1 MATDGSF
8 MTRERLFSVDCRRW
22 TFPVILIA
30 LITTVSVPA
39 TVSGSPRPNILLI
52 VADDQGREA
61 GCYGT
66 AGVATPNM
74 DRLARGGMLFRQAF
88 CAYPSCSPSRA
99 TMLTGVYPHTH
110 RITIN
115 VPEHFGAS
123 PPAAALEGPIK
134 SYTSRGLFVP
144 ESLPTLPELLKQTGY
159 RTAITHKLHVL
170 PHTKFPFDKWLTGR
184 PEELRKFFAGEADK
198 PFFMMHNLAPPHR
211 PFAPYLKRL
220 EAKPVDAAKVKVPAC
235 LPDTPV
241 VRQDWADYLSSI
253 QVADEDLGWA
263 LEALRQSGQFD
274 NTIIIYTGDNGP
286 AFQRGKASTYPLGL
300 REPLIVTGPGVLKG
314 QQTAALASYVDL
326 MPTILDYADVPV
338 PTSIQGRSL
347 RPLLE
352 GRPGAAGHDLVVG
365 EIHGAP
371 KPNNYQERGAT
382 DGRWHYI
389 RRRNVAS
396 GREINADDFDEK
408 PWGNRTYAAT
418 LVARDQFPLPYRLL
432 ITWKTNPPPE
442 ELYDVQ
448 SDPDC
453 THDLSQDSVHAADLR
468 RMRGALDQWIRQTDD
483 QAMAASKPNI
493 IVILTDDQG
502 YADLSA
508 QGQVRDIKTPHID
521 SLAKNGVRCTAG
533 YITAPQ
539 CSPSRAGLITG
550 RYQQRFGLDTIPD
563 CPLPLEEITIAER
576 LRAAGYVSGMVGK
589 WHLDPNPTCHRWLQ
603 EHLREA
609 AQRTPGRV
617 PIPEKWLRAY
627 SPLVQG
633 FDECFMGEM
642 HRYLA
647 TFDRQGHSLSSQ
659 GEWVSEDGYRLD
671 IQTEAALAFLQ
682 RNRAKPFFLY
692 LCYFGP
698 HVPLEAPKQYLDR
711 FPGQMPERRRYAL
724 SMLSAIDDGVGRVL
738 QRLRD
743 YGLEDNTLIVF
754 TSDNGA
760 PLMKT
765 KPDTR
770 PITENGWDGSLNVP
784 WVGEKGMLAE
794 GGIRVPF
801 LLQWKGVLPAGRV
814 YDQPV
819 SSLDIAATAVALAGL
834 PSDKRLDGTNLIP
847 FLTDPISGSPHEALY
862 WRFWNQAAIRSGK
875 WKYLRASTVGEYLFE
890 LQSDADERKNLIKD
904 HPEIA
909 RQLAGRL
916 ATWTDGLKPP
926 GVPSKPLN
934 NQEEAWYEFYFKQ
947 VKSVTH

>member
-1 MATDGSF
+1 
-8 MTRERLFSVDCRRW
+8 MTRELLFSVDSRRW

-66 AGVATPNM
+66 AGIATPSV
-74 DRLARGGMLFRQAF
+74 DHLADQGMLFRLAF
-88 CAYPSCSPSRA
+88 SAYPSCSPSRA

-144 ESLPTLPELLKQTGY
+144 ESLPTLPELLKQAGY

-170 PHTKFPFDKWLTGR
+170 PHTKFPFDKWLPGR
-184 PEELRKFFAGEADK
+184 PEELKKFFAGEPDR

-211 PFAPYLKRL
+211 PFALHLKRL

-235 LPDTPV
+235 LPDIPV

-253 QVADEDLGWA
+253 QAADEDLGRA

-338 PTSIQGRSL
+338 PASVQGHSL

-418 LVARDQFPLPYRLL
+418 LAARDQFPLPYRLL
-432 ITWKTNPPPE
+432 MTWKTNPPPE

-453 THDLSQDSVHAADLR
+453 THDLSQDSVHAGDLR

-563 CPLPLEEITIAER
+563 CPLPLEEVTIAER
-576 LRAAGYVSGMVGK
+576 LHAAGYVSGMVGK
-589 WHLDPNPTCHRWLQ
+589 WHLDPNPTCRRWLQ
-603 EHLREA
+603 EHLPEA

-627 SPLVQG
+627 SPLAQG

-647 TFDRQGHSLSSQ
+647 TFDLQGQPVSPQ
-659 GEWVSEDGYRLD
+659 GEWVREDGYRLD

-692 LCYFGP
+692 LGYFGP
-698 HVPLEAPKQYLDR
+698 HVPLEATKQYLDR

-770 PITENGWDGSLNVP
+770 PITENGWDGSLNDP

-834 PSDKRLDGTNLIP
+834 PSDKRLDGVNLIP
-847 FLTDPISGSPHEALY
+847 FLTDKISGSPHEALY

-875 WKYLRASTVGEYLFE
+875 WKYLRTSTVGEYLFD
-890 LQSDADERKNLIKD
+890 LQGDADEKKNLIKD
-904 HPEIA
+904 HPEMA
-909 RQLAGRL
+909 RQLGGRL
-916 ATWTDGLKPP
+916 ATWTGGLNPP
-926 GVPSKPLN
+926 GVPSKSLN

-947 VKSVTH
+947 VTAVAH